1 MVIFGQFSA
10 EIAYFCDYEPL
21 NVVFGANFIP
31 YPKGL
36 NTRDFL
42 SQFWFVKISI
52 PCTWGLRKGFKMA
65 IFWRFSAGIAYFCDY
80 EPLNMV
86 FGANFIPYPKNLNTR
101 DFLSQFW
108 FVQISI
114 PWTWGHWKGSKM
126 VILGNFKLKSH
137 TFAFMSPSKWFL
149 VLISYPTPKAWL
161 LETLYAN
168 FGLLKFRTH
177 GFGNSE
183 RGPKWSFLSHFQLK
197 SHTFEI
203 LSPSMLFL
211 VLISFPTP
219 KA

>member
-1 MVIFGQFSA
+1 MDLGPLTGVQNGHFLAIFSWNC
-10 EIAYFCDYEPL
+10 IFCNYEPL
-21 NVVFGANFIP
+21 NLVFVANFIP

-42 SQFWFVKISI
+42 SQFWFV
-52 PCTWGLRKGFKMA
+52 
-65 IFWRFSAGIAYFCDY
+65 
-80 EPLNMV
+80 
-86 FGANFIPYPKNLNTR
+86 
-101 DFLSQFW
+101 
-108 FVQISI
+108 QISI
-114 PWTWGHWKGSKM
+114 PWTWGLWKGSKM
-126 VILGNFKLKSH
+126 VILGNFKLKLH

-183 RGPKWSFLSHFQLK
+183 RGPKWSFSSHFQLK
-197 SHTFEI
+197 SYTFEI